1 MNKQRLEAFSDG
13 VLAIAIT
20 LLVLDIKVPHVEYS
34 ELPSTL
40 LHAVPNIFSYL
51 VSFAIIGVYWVG
63 HNYYFTWVKKTDG
76 TFTWLNILL
85 LLLISFIPFPTSLL
99 GEYPFQQIPVTIY
112 GLNLLA
118 VNIVSFIMI
127 LYVYYNR
134 ELATE
139 DFGREQKLRFVRL
152 FAIINLIYL
161 AAIGIS
167 FFAPKISYAIYIL
180 SLTYLIWV
188 YTDRG
193 NRHPASKNY

>member
-1 MNKQRLEAFSDG
+1 MNKARLEAFSDG

-20 LLVLDIKVPHVEYS
+20 LLVLDIRVPHVEYAQ
-34 ELPSTL
+34 LPAA
-40 LHAVPNIFSYL
+40 LHEILPNIFSYL

-63 HNYYFTWVKKTDG
+63 HHYYFSWIKKTDG

-127 LYVYYNR
+127 LYVYYNP
-134 ELATE
+134 ELATPE
-139 DFGREQKLRFVRL
+139 FGKDQKMRFVRL
-152 FAIINLIYL
+152 FTIINIIYL
-161 AAIGIS
+161 LAIGIS

-180 SLTYLIWV
+180 SLLYLIWV
-188 YTDRG
+188 YMGRG
-193 NRHPASKNY
+193 NKLNN